1 MLTVRDVSADLIN
14 EHRMKVR
21 AINKNNFFACLREQE
36 RPWRDNY
43 LAMYATTWQGI
54 TIDPDLMVVPIDD
67 HLVHR
72 GDGVFDVMRCVR
84 GRIYR
89 MEAHLRRLERSAK
102 AISLQLPPEYDR
114 IREVIKTLVRA
125 GGEKECLIRVT
136 LSRGPGSFSTN
147 PYDCPRSHIYA
158 SAVRYKQYPE
168 TLYRK
173 GIQLMTSRIPVKSPF
188 FARIKS
194 CNYLPNVLMTKE
206 AVDAGYEYAVAMDDD
221 GFLAEGATENIG
233 VVTRD
238 GVLEFPEFERTL
250 SGTTAD
256 RIFELAGHLVREG
269 TLRNVRFARV
279 RPQDAYEAREV
290 LLTGTSLNVMPVVAY
305 DGRAIGEGTP
315 GPVHARLSDLLW
327 HDMTENELL
336 LTPIDWG
343 SEWAEPEAQA

>member
-1 MLTVRDVSADLIN
+1 MVN
-14 EHRMKVR
+14 ERRMTMRV
-21 AINKNNFFACLREQE
+21 INKDNFFSCLREQE
-36 RPWRDNY
+36 RPWRENY
-43 LAMYATTWQGI
+43 LAMYATLWQGI
-54 TIDPDLMVVPIDD
+54 TKDPDLMMAPIDD

-89 MEAHLRRLERSAK
+89 MEAHLRRLERSAQ
-102 AISLQLPPEYDR
+102 AVSLRLPPEYDR
-114 IREVIKTLVRA
+114 IREVIKALVLA
-125 GGEKECLIRVT
+125 GGEKECLIRVI

-158 SAVRYKQYPE
+158 NVVRYKGYPE
-168 TLYRK
+168 SLYRE
-173 GIQLMTSRIPVKSPF
+173 GIRLMTSRIPIKSPF

-206 AVDAGYEYAVAMDDD
+206 AVDAGYQYAVALDGE

-238 GVLEFPEFERTL
+238 GDLEFPEFERTL

-256 RIFELAGHLVREG
+256 RIFELARLLVQEG
-269 TLRNVRFARV
+269 LIRSVRFARILP
-279 RPQDAYEAREV
+279 REAYEAKEV
-290 LLTGTSLNVMPVVAY
+290 LLTGTSLNVVPVVAY
-305 DGRAIGEGTP
+305 DGRTIGKGTP
-315 GPVHARLSDLLW
+315 GPVHERLSEFLW
-327 HDMTENELL
+327 QDMTENEPL

-343 SEWAEPEAQA
+343 SEWADPEA

>member
-1 MLTVRDVSADLIN
+1 LAN
-14 EHRMKVR
+14 ERRMKVR
-21 AINKNNFFACLREQE
+21 VINKENFFSCLQEQE

-43 LAMYATTWQGI
+43 LAMYATLWQGI
-54 TIDPDLMVVPIDD
+54 TKDPDLMMAPIDD

-84 GRIYR
+84 GRIYQ
-89 MEAHLRRLERSAK
+89 MEAHLRRLERSAQ
-102 AISLQLPPEYDR
+102 AISLRLPPEYDQ
-114 IREVIKTLVRA
+114 IREAIKALVLA
-125 GGEKECLIRVT
+125 GGEKECLIRVV

-158 SAVRYKQYPE
+158 NVVRYKRYPE
-168 TLYRK
+168 TLYRQ
-173 GIQLMTSRIPVKSPF
+173 GIRLMTSRIPIKSPF

-206 AVDAGYEYAVAMDDD
+206 AVDAGYQYAVALDDE

-238 GVLEFPEFERTL
+238 GALKFPEFERTL

-256 RIFELAGHLVREG
+256 RIFELARPLVQEGLIRSVQFARIVPQEAYEG
-269 TLRNVRFARV
+269 T
-279 RPQDAYEAREV
+279 EV
-290 LLTGTSLNVMPVVAY
+290 LLTGTSLNVVPVVAY
-305 DGRAIGEGTP
+305 DGRTIGKGTP
-315 GPVHARLSDLLW
+315 GPVHERLSELLW
-327 HDMTENELL
+327 RDMTENEAL

-343 SEWAEPEAQA
+343 SEWVAPVETITPEA

>member
-1 MLTVRDVSADLIN
+1 MPYKSFLTFPESDWRQLTVMEVSFILIN

-21 AINKNNFFACLREQE
+21 AINKENFFSCLQEQE
-36 RPWRDNY
+36 RPWKGNY
-43 LAMYATTWQGI
+43 LAMYATQWQGI
-54 TIDPDLMVVPIDD
+54 TKDPDLMMAPIDD

-84 GRIYR
+84 GRVYQ
-89 MEAHLRRLERSAK
+89 MEAHLRRLERSAQ
-102 AISLQLPPEYDR
+102 AISLRMPSEYDR
-114 IREVIKTLVRA
+114 IRELLKALVLA
-125 GGEKECLIRVT
+125 GGEKECLIRVI

-158 SAVRYKQYPE
+158 NVVRYRGYPE
-168 TLYRK
+168 TLYRE
-173 GIQLMTSRIPVKSPF
+173 GIRLMTSRVPIKNPF

-206 AVDAGYEYAVAMDDD
+206 AVDAGCQYAVALDDE
-221 GFLAEGATENIG
+221 GFLAEGATENVG

-238 GVLEFPEFERTL
+238 GALKFPEFERTL

-256 RIFELAGHLVREG
+256 RVYELARPLVQEGH
-269 TLRNVRFARV
+269 
-279 RPQDAYEAREV
+279 EAREV

-305 DGRAIGEGTP
+305 DGRTIGTGTP
-315 GPVHARLSDLLW
+315 GPVHGRLSELLCR
-327 HDMTENELL
+327 DMTDNETL

-343 SEWAEPEAQA
+343 SEWAAPAA